1 MHKFIRTYARVL
13 YAYCMLSVLLAPKK
27 QRVVVAS
34 GTFAIS
40 HSETH
45 SSSAN
50 DRSTHGASKSNIKND
65 TSVRGR
71 MGENLYFSSV
81 SGACL
86 ARFFGR
92 RLSAVKSPFAV
103 LLPIVHSAFA
113 FLSCRLMPLQPFLPG
128 YSLLHPAFNARFFS
142 VHLFRRARSLDC
154 LGRCAKGLD
163 DSGPPFFF
171 LFLPLSSLLVAPYL
185 FVRIPLSISE
195 YIPHRHIV
203 SLDI

>member
-1 MHKFIRTYARVL
+1 MHECFTRTACCRFYSRL
-13 YAYCMLSVLLAPKK
+13 KSN
-27 QRVVVAS
+27 AS
-34 GTFAIS
+34 S
-40 HSETH
+40 LHREHSQSRTVKRIAVRRH
-45 SSSAN
+45 

-171 LFLPLSSLLVAPYL
+171 LFLPLSSLPVAPYL